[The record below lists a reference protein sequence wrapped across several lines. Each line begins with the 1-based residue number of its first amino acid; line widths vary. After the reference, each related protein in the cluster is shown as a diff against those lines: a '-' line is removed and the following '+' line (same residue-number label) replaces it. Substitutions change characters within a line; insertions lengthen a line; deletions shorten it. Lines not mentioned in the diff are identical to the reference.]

1 MILGGVATLLAA
13 IAAAADHGGPDDSG
27 ILHRGHY
34 TFGMAFIDSEA
45 GLVAPGGP
53 PPDQGCVGE
62 QFEEAEFTEVAT
74 PAGAINALIRDTE
87 TFSINEAGSID
98 EVCEAALTTGIEPIV
113 VAENSKVVVTDNYLN
128 YEPGSRANPFGGN
141 ANGTAYDADG
151 NAYSFHGN
159 QKLKLDKDGNFIL
172 IRDTVKLNKRGK

>member
-13 IAAAADHGGPDDSG
+13 IAAAADDGGPDDSG

-98 EVCEAALTTGIEPIV
+98 EVCEAALTTSIEPIV

-128 YEPGSRANPFGGN
+128 YEPGSRPTRSAAMRMAQHTMLTETPTASTATRNSSSTRM
-141 ANGTAYDADG
+141 GT
-151 NAYSFHGN
+151 S
-159 QKLKLDKDGNFIL
+159 LLSETL
-172 IRDTVKLNKRGK
+172 SS